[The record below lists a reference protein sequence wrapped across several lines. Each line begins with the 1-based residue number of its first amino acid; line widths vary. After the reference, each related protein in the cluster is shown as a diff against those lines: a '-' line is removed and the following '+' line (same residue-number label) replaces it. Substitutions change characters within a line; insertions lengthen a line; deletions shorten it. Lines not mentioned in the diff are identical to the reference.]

1 MINSDRFVLN
11 LNSKKLLIVI
21 VSLQLAFL
29 GIVALDSLGL
39 GIPILRQVIG
49 FLYLTFVPGILLIG
63 VFRINNLNT
72 LETLLYS
79 AGLSLSFLMFIGFLM
94 NFFYPLIGISKPI
107 SITPILFTVTTI
119 ILLLCTVFYYRS
131 KEFVLS
137 LSVKEITSPAVLL
150 LALLPF
156 ISIFGAHLLKYY
168 NSNTIL
174 LALFAI
180 ISVFPLIVSMGKF
193 PVKILPFLVWIISIS
208 LVFSHSLAFKY
219 LSFPLSDATVEH
231 YYANLVYQNGIWDPQ
246 IFGNHN
252 AMLRIVMLHPIHAI
266 LLNLNLTDVFM
277 IIHPLL
283 YSLTPVALYAL
294 FKRQTNEKIA
304 FLSCF
309 FFMSLH
315 TFFLILSRMTRAGI
329 AELFLALFAL
339 SITDKNISGAKKSL
353 LSIIFAL
360 SIVVSH
366 YGTSYLLMFALIAS
380 VLLLVL
386 FRKFLAF
393 PTIKEKISISP
404 IFSILYVVSLLA
416 WYMYIS
422 ASSSFET
429 LVKFLNHMVSEMSA
443 MFSPETSYS
452 VYALIKDWP
461 FSVEVSRNLIIIAYI
476 FITVGVIDLIWNIFK
491 KKEIKVHAGF
501 AALSIAFLGIALAT
515 FLPTKEFNPARILH
529 LSLVFLAP
537 FLVTGFLKINRFGK
551 MQNKAYPILAVF
563 LIIFFLF
570 NIGFI
575 SEVFIKGDDFSP
587 NILISKPRASDI
599 NDAQFISVFYGFY
612 YTEQDVSSAKWLSKL
627 REDKLKIYTDK
638 PGIFFNLIAPPR
650 KSKSYVRITNKT
662 HIEDGYIFLRAHN
675 IFRDVVITQTY
686 PPKMENINELL
697 PLSASNKIY
706 TNSGSEIYYH

>member
-1 MINSDRFVLN
+1 MTSNDGPTLN

-29 GIVALDSLGL
+29 GLIALDNLGL

-49 FLYLTFVPGILLIG
+49 FLYLTFVPGILLLG

-72 LETLLYS
+72 LEILLYS
-79 AGLSLSFLMFIGFLM
+79 VGLSLSFLMFIGFLM
-94 NFFYPLIGISKPI
+94 NFFYPFIGISKPI
-107 SITPILFTVTTI
+107 SITPILFTVTAI
-119 ILLLCTVFYYRS
+119 ILLLCTIFYYRN

-137 LSVKEITSPAVLL
+137 LSVKELTSPAVLL
-150 LALLPF
+150 LASLPF
-156 ISIFGAHLLKYY
+156 ISIFGALLLKYY
-168 NSNTIL
+168 NSNTVL

-193 PVKILPFLVWIISIS
+193 PVKMLPFLVWIISIS

-252 AMLRIVMLHPIHAI
+252 AMLRIVILHPIHAI
-266 LLNLNLTDVFM
+266 LLHLNLTDVFM

-283 YSLTPVALYAL
+283 YSFTPVALYVL

-315 TFFLILSRMTRAGI
+315 TFFLILSRMTRVGI

-339 SITDKNISGAKKSL
+339 SITNKNISGAKKSL

-366 YGTSYLLMFALIAS
+366 YGTSYLFMFAFIAS

-393 PTIKEKISISP
+393 PVIKEKVSISP
-404 IFSILYVVSLLA
+404 TFSILYVVSLLV

-429 LVKFLNHMVSEMSA
+429 LVKFLNHVVSEMSA

-452 VYALIKDWP
+452 VYALTKDWP

-491 KKEIKVHAGF
+491 RKEIKVHAEF
-501 AALSIAFLGIALAT
+501 AALSIVFLGIALAI
-515 FLPTKEFNPARILH
+515 FFPIKEFNPARILH
-529 LSLVFLAP
+529 LSQVFLAP
-537 FLVTGFLKINRFGK
+537 FLVTGFLKIHRNFRK
-551 MQNKAYPILAVF
+551 MQNKAYLILATF
-563 LIIFFLF
+563 LIILFLF
-570 NIGFI
+570 NIGFV
-575 SEVFIKGDDFSP
+575 SEVLIKGDDFSP

-599 NDAQFISVFYGFY
+599 NDAQFISVFYDFY

-627 REDKLKIYTDK
+627 REELKIYTDK
-638 PGIFFNLIAPPR
+638 PGIFFNLIAPPGI
-650 KSKSYVRITNKT
+650 SESYVRITNKT

-697 PLSASNKIY
+697 SLSASNKIY
-706 TNSGSEIYYH
+706 TNGGSEIYYR